1 MENGVNLVIYFY
13 KVISMKKNLLP
24 IFLLVQIF
32 GFAQNVIIP
41 APNNISY
48 SNEYFIINKNTTLV
62 FTNAG
67 DKTTVEFFRD
77 YVEKYYSL
85 SLAISNKAT
94 SNYIQFLTLT
104 FIQKPQNEEHYT
116 LSSNKTNITIQ
127 GDGFQGT
134 FYGMQSLIQ
143 LLPTQLYYTET
154 KIPIPCAQIN
164 DQPRFAYRGMHLDV
178 GRHFFEVDFIKKYI
192 DFIALHKM
200 NTFHWHL
207 TEDQGWRIEI
217 KKYPLLTKVGA
228 YRNGTIIGRYP
239 GTGNDHKTYGG
250 FYTQEQIKEIVQYAS
265 ERFITVIP
273 EIELPGHSMAALTA
287 YPELGCTGGPYQ
299 VQQTWGV
306 FNDVFCAGKENTFH
320 FLENVLDEVMELF
333 PSKYIHIGGDECPKD
348 AWKKCVHCQNRIK
361 ENNLKD
367 EHELQSYFIQRIEKY
382 VNNKGK
388 SIIGWDEILEGGL
401 APNATVMSWRG
412 EKGGIEAAKQNH
424 NVIMT
429 PGSHC
434 YLDHSQSKNEDSV
447 TIGGFTSL
455 EKIYHYEPIPK
466 ELNKEDEKYI
476 LGAQGN
482 VWTEYMAYPSKVEY
496 QIFPRMSALA
506 EVLWSN
512 SAKKN
517 WNDFLVRMKNQYKR
531 YEIWN
536 TNFSYS
542 QFEPKE
548 EILFNDNKNGI
559 IWKITSNNEYFKAP
573 IIKSLKNNSTSK
585 IIHNK
590 NHLTGIEINKT
601 DSFKVDLIRKNKIL
615 KTFIKKFEINKATG
629 KTIQCNIQPSTSY
642 PGFGGMNGLIN
653 GLRSNKGFSSPEWLG
668 WKGNVIELVID
679 LNLNQPI
686 QEIILS
692 SLQQKNSW
700 IYLPEKIEVFTSL
713 NNEKFEFKKSYKI
726 EDLISTTDNSTGSKL
741 LTLNAEFQ
749 ESRFIKL
756 VIYPVQKIQPNTPG
770 AGNAAWLFLDEIII
784 N

>member
-1 MENGVNLVIYFY
+1 M
-13 KVISMKKNLLP
+13 
-24 IFLLVQIF
+24 
-32 GFAQNVIIP
+32 
-41 APNNISY
+41 
-48 SNEYFIINKNTTLV
+48 
-62 FTNAG
+62 
-67 DKTTVEFFRD
+67 
-77 YVEKYYSL
+77 
-85 SLAISNKAT
+85 
-94 SNYIQFLTLT
+94 
-104 FIQKPQNEEHYT
+104 
-116 LSSNKTNITIQ
+116 
-127 GDGFQGT
+127 
-134 FYGMQSLIQ
+134 
-143 LLPTQLYYTET
+143 
-154 KIPIPCAQIN
+154 
-164 DQPRFAYRGMHLDV
+164 
-178 GRHFFEVDFIKKYI
+178 
-192 DFIALHKM
+192 
-200 NTFHWHL
+200 
-207 TEDQGWRIEI
+207 
-217 KKYPLLTKVGA
+217 
-228 YRNGTIIGRYP
+228 
-239 GTGNDHKTYGG
+239 
-250 FYTQEQIKEIVQYAS
+250 
-265 ERFITVIP
+265 P

-412 EKGGIEAAKQNH
+412 EKGGIEAAKQKH

-601 DSFKVDLIRKNKIL
+601 DSFKVDLIR
-615 KTFIKKFEINKATG
+615 E
-629 KTIQCNIQPSTSY
+629 
-642 PGFGGMNGLIN
+642 
-653 GLRSNKGFSSPEWLG
+653 E
-668 WKGNVIELVID
+668 
-679 LNLNQPI
+679 
-686 QEIILS
+686 
-692 SLQQKNSW
+692 
-700 IYLPEKIEVFTSL
+700 
-713 NNEKFEFKKSYKI
+713 
-726 EDLISTTDNSTGSKL
+726 
-741 LTLNAEFQ
+741 
-749 ESRFIKL
+749 
-756 VIYPVQKIQPNTPG
+756 
-770 AGNAAWLFLDEIII
+770 
-784 N
+784 

>member
-1 MENGVNLVIYFY
+1 MGLYSNAQHTIIPTPSNLV
-13 KVISMKKNLLP
+13 
-24 IFLLVQIF
+24 
-32 GFAQNVIIP
+32 
-41 APNNISY
+41 Y
-48 SNEYFIINKNTTLV
+48 SKDFFEINKQTVLV
-62 FTNAG
+62 FSNNA
-67 DKTTVEFFRD
+67 DKPTVLFFRD
-77 YVEKYYSL
+77 YLKKYYSL
-85 SLAISNKAT
+85 TLNISKKAT
-94 SNYIQFLTLT
+94 SNFIQFSTKI
-104 FIQKPQNEEHYT
+104 FIQKPESEEKYT
-116 LSSNKTNITIQ
+116 ISSNKKCIQ
-127 GDGFQGT
+127 ILGDGSQGT
-134 FYGMQSLIQ
+134 FYGMQSLLQ
-143 LLPTQLYYTET
+143 LLPLK
-154 KIPIPCAQIN
+154 KIQHSKLLIPCVQIE

-412 EKGGIEAAKQNH
+412 EKGGIEAAKQKH

-512 SAKKN
+512 SSKKN
-517 WNDFLVRMKNQYKR
+517 WKNFLVRMKNQYKR

-548 EILFNDNKNGI
+548 EIIFNKEKNGI

-590 NHLTGIEINKT
+590 NSETIIQINKT

-642 PGFGGMNGLIN
+642 PGFGGMNGLLN

-668 WKGNVIELVID
+668 WKGNVIEIVID

-700 IYLPEKIEVFTSL
+700 IYLPEKVEVFTSL

-726 EDLISTTDNSTGSKL
+726 QDLISTTDNSTGSKL

-756 VIYPVQKIQPNTPG
+756 VIYPVQKIQPNAPG
-770 AGNAAWLFLDEIII
+770 SGNPAWLFLDEIII